1 MVDGWLSARRSHE
14 ELCMKMKL
22 WCARVTTT
30 NRKILWNDWNIT
42 RIADEFPLLTRAQ
55 YDDFSLGY
63 LSGCKVSRGRRGTRQ
78 QVRRNN
84 QNVRHAPP
92 HHRFQ
97 AKKSKV
103 KFLLGSPS
111 SIVCCSSSSLLI
123 VHTAQRSFDLSR
135 PHEWAEWASLS
146 HFLAISLPLNSR
158 ARSSSTFNWFSQLT

>member
-1 MVDGWLSARRSHE
+1 MDDWARGDRTRNYAWKWNYDAHE
-14 ELCMKMKL
+14 LQQQTEKYCGMIGTLRELLMSFL
-22 WCARVTTT
+22 
-30 NRKILWNDWNIT
+30 
-42 RIADEFPLLTRAQ
+42 
-55 YDDFSLGY
+55 FSLGRNMIIF
-63 LSGCKVSRGRRGTRQ
+63 LWDIWAVAKWVEAGEGLDNKWEETTRTWGTRLLTIAFKQ
-78 QVRRNN
+78 
-84 QNVRHAPP
+84 
-92 HHRFQ
+92 
-97 AKKSKV
+97 KKSKV